1 MPVILKTAFDVLT
14 SKPVALLAEAAVVVL
29 VIALL
34 GAKMETAAQGRL
46 LTASQ
51 NTVGQL
57 KGSLEFQ
64 NMAVEDLGKK
74 SAEAAAR
81 AQGAIAAAG
90 AAHAGDGAL
99 VAALLSKATQTDPA
113 LACKAADDAILENI
127 K

>member
-1 MPVILKTAFDVLT
+1 MPVLLQTLFSALT
-14 SKPVALLAEAAVVVL
+14 SKPAALLAEIAVVVL
-29 VIALL
+29 VIAVASSKIEISVLNRQL
-34 GAKMETAAQGRL
+34 TAA
-46 LTASQ
+46 Q

-81 AQGAIAAAG
+81 AQGAIDAAR
-90 AAHAGDGAL
+90 AAHAGDAATIAAL
-99 VAALLSKATQTDPA
+99 VTKPVQSDPV
-113 LACKAADDAILENI
+113 LACKAADAAILENV

>member
-1 MPVILKTAFDVLT
+1 MFSVILSALT
-14 SKPVALLAEAAVVVL
+14 SKLAGPLASLIAISL
-29 VIALL
+29 AIALSASAIQKGEL
-34 GAKMETAAQGRL
+34 RRENTG
-46 LTASQ
+46 LT

-74 SAEAAAR
+74 SAEATSR
-81 AQGAIAAAG
+81 AQGAVAAAA

-99 VAALLSKATQTDPA
+99 VAALLSKPVQTDLA
-113 LACKAADDAILENI
+113 LACKAADDAILGAI

>member
-1 MPVILKTAFDVLT
+1 MPVILKTVFSVLT
-14 SKPVALLAEAAVVVL
+14 SKPAALLAELAVVVL
-29 VIALL
+29 AIALL
-34 GAKMETAAQGRL
+34 GAKMETAAQSRL

-51 NTVGQL
+51 NTIGQL

-74 SAEAAAR
+74 SAEAKAR
-81 AQGAIAAAG
+81 ADGAIAAAG

-99 VAALLSKATQTDPA
+99 VAALLSAPAQTDPV
-113 LACKAADDAILENI
+113 LACKAADDAILRSI